1 MYKVTDTDQY
11 KTAAEGQKTLSDVR
25 QIFVTSI
32 IMLVMNDKLLLL
44 I

>member
-11 KTAAEGQKTLSDVR
+11 KTAAQGQKTLSDVR

-32 IMLVMNDKLLLL
+32 MLVMNGKLLSL